1 MTYLSESNF
10 RYRGKKSPD
19 SVLAEICWWSK
30 NLFKD
35 QEKMNK
41 DINENGD
48 NLESDAEMLHTLDS
62 NSKDESDD
70 TQNLQLPST
79 SKRPRTI

>member
-1 MTYLSESNF
+1 MTYLSETNY

-30 NLFKD
+30 NLFID
-35 QEKMNK
+35 QEE
-41 DINENGD
+41 INEDENAA
-48 NLESDAEMLHTLDS
+48 NLESEAEMIHNLDS
-62 NSKDESDD
+62 DSNDESDD
-70 TQNLQLPST
+70 TQNSQLPST